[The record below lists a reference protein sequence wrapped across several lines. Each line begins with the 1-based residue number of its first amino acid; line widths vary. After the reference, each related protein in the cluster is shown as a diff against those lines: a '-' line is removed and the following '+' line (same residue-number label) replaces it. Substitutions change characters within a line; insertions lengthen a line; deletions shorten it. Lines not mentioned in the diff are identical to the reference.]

1 MATIGSIVIGMKVD
15 TSLLTKGMKAA
26 SKQVDSFVAGFAGG
40 IASLAGAALFGKVA
54 DGILEVG
61 KQASE
66 LNEQISKS
74 QQVFGDASKTVE
86 ADAQA
91 MGDAFGYPKSQF
103 IDGASSIGLIAKAS
117 GLTEK
122 AAADMGSSFSK
133 LAADVSSFYNVD
145 VEEGLAA
152 IRSGLVG
159 EAEPMRRFG
168 VLLNEAAV
176 SAEAVRLGLSRTG
189 KELTEGQK
197 VQARA
202 SLITKGLAD
211 AQGDLAR
218 TAGGAANQVRTIWG
232 RITNLSA
239 DVGTAIQPAI
249 DAVLGFANG
258 ALVKVAGAFQSGKGF
273 LDDYI
278 ASLGNLFSSIGD
290 LGSQLLDYLSPAIT
304 SGQELIG
311 GWARAFVDGVNTAA
325 MVIRNLPD
333 FFEIAGLR
341 IQQFTTNVIEW
352 IGVLPEN
359 LAIIGE
365 WIGTNWYQLI
375 MTGLD
380 AVLTLF
386 INLGTNIRNLGSAI
400 IAFLSD
406 PTQGFQFNFVPLL
419 DGFRSTVAELPKLL
433 EPELTSMQDMI
444 DAKLA
449 SIGDRESQRAIAA
462 AAETAKQIDAAAKKP
477 AELAAGPKKQGSEV
491 KFGAAM
497 ELGSSEAIS
506 AINQFR
512 AGSSG
517 DNSMKEVAKE
527 SKTQTGLLASIDK
540 KLGGAKKPS
549 EATTVMAF

>member
-15 TSLLTKGMKAA
+15 TRMLTKGLNAA
-26 SKQVDSFVAGFAGG
+26 SKHVDSFVSGIAGG
-40 IASLAGAALFGKVA
+40 LTALAGAAIFSKVTE
-54 DGILEVG
+54 GIVEVA
-61 KQASE
+61 KSSSE
-66 LNEQISKS
+66 LNEQVSKS
-74 QQVFGDASKTVE
+74 QQVFGDASAKVE
-86 ADAQA
+86 ADAKA

-117 GLTEK
+117 GMSQQ

-168 VLLNEAAV
+168 VLLSEAAV
-176 SAEAVRLGLSRTG
+176 QAEAVRLGLSRTG

-258 ALVKVAGAFQSGKGF
+258 ALVKVSTAFQSGKGF
-273 LDDYI
+273 LSDYI
-278 ASLGNLFSSIGD
+278 ASLGGLFSAIGD
-290 LGSQLLDYLSPAIT
+290 LGSQLLDYLGPAIT
-304 SGQELIG
+304 SGQDLIA
-311 GWARAFVDGVNTAA
+311 GWARAFIDGIDTVAS
-325 MVIRNLPD
+325 VIRNLPAY
-333 FFEIAGLR
+333 FEVAGLR

-406 PTQGFQFNFVPLL
+406 PTQGFNFTPLL

-433 EPELTSMQDMI
+433 EPELTSMQSMI
-444 DAKLA
+444 DEKLA
-449 SIGDRESQRAIAA
+449 AIGDKEAQRAVAA
-462 AAETAKQIDAAAKKP
+462 AADTAKKIDAAAKKP
-477 AELAAGPKKQGSEV
+477 AEALASGPAKQGAEV
-491 KFGAAM
+491 KFAGAM
-497 ELGSSEAIS
+497 ELGSSAAIS

-512 AGSSG
+512 AGSG
-517 DNSMKEVAKE
+517 DNSMREVAKE

-540 KLGGAKKPS
+540 KLGGAVKP
-549 EATTVMAF
+549 AADKPPIMAF